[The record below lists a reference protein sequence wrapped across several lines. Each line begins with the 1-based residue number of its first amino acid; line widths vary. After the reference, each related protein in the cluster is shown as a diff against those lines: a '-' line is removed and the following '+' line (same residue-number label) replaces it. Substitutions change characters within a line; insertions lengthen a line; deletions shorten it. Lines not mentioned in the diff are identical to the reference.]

1 MSFSQLLVDDTC
13 ANLSAEAMS
22 ELERKRLLK
31 GPSSLDDLVLELV
44 GIDRSLDAKS
54 AQVLA
59 QAAVESLEEKGDI
72 TIQDAQISLGH
83 TQAAV

>member
-1 MSFSQLLVDDTC
+1 MSFLQFLVDDMC
-13 ANLSAEAMS
+13 ANLSVEVIS

-59 QAAVESLEEKGDI
+59 QAAV
-72 TIQDAQISLGH
+72 
-83 TQAAV
+83 